1 MREFLLLVGLVGFG
15 SAFGQATDSPLDT
28 ALVRQLGAD
37 EYGMKTYVMAL
48 LKAGPNRDLP
58 PEERNRLQ
66 RAHLQNIVRL
76 AEEGKLILAGPF
88 LDDGEL
94 RGIYIFNV
102 SSLEEAARLT
112 ESDPAIQAG
121 SLVMELKPWYGTA
134 TLQLVNDLHRKVQAK
149 GF

>member
-1 MREFLLLVGLVGFG
+1 MKLLFFLATLCCF
-15 SAFGQATDSPLDT
+15 SAAFGQSDSTPLDT

-37 EYGMKTYVMAL
+37 EYGMKTYVMAF
-48 LKAGPNRDLP
+48 LKAGPNRDMA

-66 RAHLQNIVRL
+66 AAHLQNIVRL
-76 AEEGKLILAGPF
+76 AEEGKLVLAGPF

-102 SSLEEAARLT
+102 DSVEEARRLT
-112 ESDPAIQAG
+112 ETDPAIQAG
-121 SLVMELKPWYGTA
+121 SLVMELKSWYGTA
-134 TLQLVNDLHRKVQAK
+134 ALQLVNELHKKVQAK